1 MSQNSLR
8 PHRPDGLGSG
18 HPAPDDSI
26 VRRRR
31 TAVQEG
37 IASAKI
43 EGGNVSPAAQ
53 AIIAEW
59 AEGIID
65 EATMLRR
72 VDALHGR

>member
-1 MSQNSLR
+1 MSQNSRR
-8 PHRPDGLGSG
+8 PNHAAASRSG

-53 AIIAEW
+53 AIMAEW